1 MYKDINKV
9 LENIGAHFEVSF
21 SEKFQVDRQFRYVD
35 FISESYS
42 FRVRAA
48 FIQAR
53 IAEDFEVPIQQ
64 RIEEVLKTVCIEKG
78 AMYDFSTKF
87 VDEPLPTKYCV
98 ELVK

>member
-9 LENIGAHFEVSF
+9 LENIHAHFEMLF
-21 SEKFQVDRQFRYVD
+21 SEEFEVDRRFRYVG
-35 FISESYS
+35 FISENYN
-42 FRVRAA
+42 FRVRAS

-64 RIEEVLKTVCIEKG
+64 RIDEVLKTISIEKG
-78 AMYDFSTKF
+78 AIYNFSTEF

-98 ELVK
+98 ELVA

>member
-21 SEKFQVDRQFRYVD
+21 LEKFQVDRQFRYVD

-64 RIEEVLKTVCIEKG
+64 RIDEVLKTVCIEKG

>member
-9 LENIGAHFEVSF
+9 LENIRAHFEVSF
-21 SEKFQVDRQFRYVD
+21 SEKFGVDRQFRYVD
-35 FISESYS
+35 FISENYK

-64 RIEEVLKTVCIEKG
+64 RIDEVLKAVSIEKG
-78 AMYDFSTKF
+78 VIYNFSTKF

-98 ELVK
+98 ELVE

>member
-9 LENIGAHFEVSF
+9 LENIHAHFEMSF
-21 SEKFQVDRQFRYVD
+21 SEKFEVVRQFRYVD
-35 FISESYS
+35 FISENYN

-64 RIEEVLKTVCIEKG
+64 RIDEVLKTVSIEKG
-78 AMYDFSTKF
+78 AVYNFSTKF

-98 ELVK
+98 ELVE

>member
-9 LENIGAHFEVSF
+9 LENIRAHFEMSF
-21 SEKFQVDRQFRYVD
+21 SEKFEVDRQFRYVD
-35 FISESYS
+35 FISENYS

-64 RIEEVLKTVCIEKG
+64 RIDEALKTVSIEKG
-78 AMYDFSTKF
+78 AVYNFSTKF

-98 ELVK
+98 ELVE